1 MTSREL
7 LGIEQSL
14 APAQSKKKPPHCG
27 KLSVTSPVALCF
39 AALIVYQFLHA
50 DGGDAWGWG
59 LMILLAMGLVIGNII
74 GFLFAILSFLRNESS
89 WGYGLSGLI
98 LNFASLTKFGG
109 IFFIDIPLSRSLF

>member
-7 LGIEQSL
+7 LGIDRSL
-14 APAQSKKKPPHCG
+14 ELSPAKKRPPHCG
-27 KLSVTSPVALCF
+27 KLSLASPVALCF
-39 AALIVYQFLHA
+39 AALVVYQFLHT

-74 GFLFAILSFLRNESS
+74 GILFAILSFLRNESS

-98 LNFASLTKFGG
+98 LNFSLLTKFGG
-109 IFFIDIPLSRSLF
+109 IFFIDLPLSRSLF